1 MSHRLSRMGIKWKND
16 LSIEFQLLLLRQLET
31 CSFEEMSLETYLDL
45 IQGLNEMDLKWFM
58 TSQSFQQKFE
68 KYLLKCL
75 ERDLPGQGAL
85 FLTRFLK
92 NLYSIGYKWDSSS
105 QIPDKFL
112 QEITKF
118 LETTMKDEISRG
130 TALFSA
136 TICSFL
142 GRMSM
147 EWSGIPSTLQTLLL
161 DSIQKYSAVFN
172 DGEIAMIVEG

>member
-1 MSHRLSRMGIKWKND
+1 MGIKWKSD
-16 LSIEFQLLLLRQLET
+16 LSKESQRLLLRQLET
-31 CSFEEMSLETYLDL
+31 CSFEEMSLDNSLDL
-45 IQGLNEMDLKWFM
+45 IQGMNEMDLKWFM

-68 KYLLKCL
+68 KYLLKYL
-75 ERDLPGQGAL
+75 ERDLPSQDAL

-92 NLYSIGYKWDSSS
+92 NLYSVGYKWDSTS

-118 LETTMKDEISRG
+118 LETTLKGEISREN
-130 TALFSA
+130 AFFSA

-142 GRMSM
+142 GRMSI
-147 EWSGIPSTLQTLLL
+147 EWSGIPSSLQTLLL
-161 DSIQKYSAVFN
+161 ESIQKYSAVFN